1 MTRWPSS
8 SDSWLSKN
16 APLSRRFSKKRL
28 MDCSRHAE
36 RPNNARPTAHVAR
49 LFACAGVML
58 VAFHLRRLQDREFD
72 TGYDTPRGSSD
83 GALAVVSQTAVYDT
97 C

>member
-28 MDCSRHAE
+28 MDCSSHAE

-58 VAFHLRRLQDREFD
+58 VAFHLRRLRDRESD
-72 TGYDTPRGSSD
+72 TGYDTRRRAPD
-83 GALAVVSQTAVYDT
+83 GVLVCLSQTAV
-97 C
+97 

>member
-16 APLSRRFSKKRL
+16 APLSKRFSKKRL

-36 RPNNARPTAHVAR
+36 RPPESVAHNGTQAAAIR
-49 LFACAGVML
+49 
-58 VAFHLRRLQDREFD
+58 
-72 TGYDTPRGSSD
+72 
-83 GALAVVSQTAVYDT
+83 VVFP
-97 C
+97 

>member
-28 MDCSRHAE
+28 MDCSSHAE
-36 RPNNARPTAHVAR
+36 RPPESVAR
-49 LFACAGVML
+49 DGLAQASVTEALKERTRARVPLGWATNAGSWL
-58 VAFHLRRLQDREFD
+58 VFRL
-72 TGYDTPRGSSD
+72 
-83 GALAVVSQTAVYDT
+83 
-97 C
+97 

>member
-36 RPNNARPTAHVAR
+36 RPNNARPTALR
-49 LFACAGVML
+49 NP
-58 VAFHLRRLQDREFD
+58 HLRTLK
-72 TGYDTPRGSSD
+72 TK
-83 GALAVVSQTAVYDT
+83 ATAKR
-97 C
+97 